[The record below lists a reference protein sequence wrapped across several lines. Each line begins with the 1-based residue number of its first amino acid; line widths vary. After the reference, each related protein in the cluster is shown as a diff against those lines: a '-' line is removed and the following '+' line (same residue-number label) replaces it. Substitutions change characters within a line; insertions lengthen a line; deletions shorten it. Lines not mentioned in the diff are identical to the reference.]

1 MTVRITICK
10 IKRDIGVFVL
20 NSVDLE
26 KNQNILR
33 FSNSFAKH
41 THSHSITPIM
51 LTIWH
56 ASTSFIYACARIQHR
71 SFFFS
76 VPLETLKKIE
86 LILTIS
92 WKTGKMFGDIK
103 SEYRS
108 LVSRKR
114 TRGKEKSV
122 LLSLSNRQ
130 MHLARS
136 VGAWLQNRK
145 IIKPWGIVG
154 VVSKR
159 WATVPSWKTGQC
171 MAQRPTS
178 MGHTGHCPFLCVS
191 VNEEN
196 IFRAHLHTGWL
207 DTKPLW
213 TL

>member
-76 VPLETLKKIE
+76 VPLETLKK
-86 LILTIS
+86 
-92 WKTGKMFGDIK
+92 
-103 SEYRS
+103 
-108 LVSRKR
+108 
-114 TRGKEKSV
+114 
-122 LLSLSNRQ
+122 SN
-130 MHLARS
+130 
-136 VGAWLQNRK
+136 
-145 IIKPWGIVG
+145 
-154 VVSKR
+154 
-159 WATVPSWKTGQC
+159 
-171 MAQRPTS
+171 
-178 MGHTGHCPFLCVS
+178 
-191 VNEEN
+191 
-196 IFRAHLHTGWL
+196 
-207 DTKPLW
+207 
-213 TL
+213 